1 MTALTTRF
9 VGRPVS
15 AAPDKRPVAFDKWAL
30 VDDLTC
36 AAADFGLSHRSI
48 TVLRTLLTF
57 VPERDLPARL
67 GLSIVFASNATL
79 STRLGGMPE
88 STLRRHLAALVQAGV
103 IARFDSPNRK
113 RYAKRLGP
121 GIACAFGFDL
131 GPLAIQAADLRSAA
145 DRQMRRIEE
154 HSLLRTQIL
163 CLRQNLST
171 ALIAQGIDPEAEHT
185 LSPLFAKARLMLRR
199 KDNNEELR
207 ILLEAFENTSPTVK
221 LSATDSEIERHQ
233 HREKNNNSDSVQN
246 LNEAPSIKRTLAH
259 FPEYKKMFPE
269 GAVDWL
275 DVTRQATSLVAMMGI
290 DLPVYEDA
298 KRYLG
303 ADIAPIA
310 ILCILERFE
319 QINNPGGYL
328 RQLTKQAKS
337 GGFDLQSLLRTVKG
351 IVS

>member
-15 AAPDKRPVAFDKWAL
+15 AAPDNRPAAHDKWAL

-48 TVLRTLLTF
+48 AVLRSLLTF
-57 VPERDLPARL
+57 VPARDLPARL
-67 GLSIVFASNATL
+67 GQSIVFASNATL

-113 RYAKRLGP
+113 RYAKKLGS

-131 GPLAIQAADLRSAA
+131 GPLAMLSADLRRAA
-145 DRQMRRIEE
+145 ERQEQRLEE
-154 HSLLRTQIL
+154 HSLLRTRIL
-163 CLRQNLST
+163 CLRQNLLGT
-171 ALIAQGIDPEAEHT
+171 LIDQGIDPEAPHA
-185 LSPLFAKARLMLRR
+185 LSPLFAQARLLLRR

-207 ILLEAFENTSPTVK
+207 VLLEAFENASSSPV
-221 LSATDSEIERHQ
+221 LSVSDSENERHQ
-233 HREKNNNSDSVQN
+233 HKEKNINSDSEED
-246 LNEAPSIKRTLAH
+246 LSEAPCLERTLAH
-259 FPEYKKMFPE
+259 FPEYKKMFPD
-269 GAVDWL
+269 GASDWL
-275 DVTRQATSLVAMMGI
+275 DVTRQATSLVPMMGI
-290 DLPVYEDA
+290 DAPVYEVA

-303 ADIAPIA
+303 SHIAPIA
-310 ILCILERFE
+310 VLCILERFE

-328 RQLTKQAKS
+328 RHLTKQAKA
-337 GGFDLQSLLRTVKG
+337 GEFDLKCLLRTVNG